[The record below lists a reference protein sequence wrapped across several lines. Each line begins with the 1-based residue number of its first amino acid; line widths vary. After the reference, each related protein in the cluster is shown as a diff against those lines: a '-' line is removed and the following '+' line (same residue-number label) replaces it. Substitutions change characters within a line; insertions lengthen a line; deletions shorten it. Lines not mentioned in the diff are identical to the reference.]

1 MDFDGR
7 LKVLQSAE
15 GDPALLALAT
25 VELAHTELPMEERE
39 SIRRALLAA
48 AVPHWFDPGFLGAL
62 LAVDE
67 LEAER
72 LHGQLCA
79 LSAVEPFSARGERA
93 VNVHES
99 VRLALREHLRQSD
112 PEWWRT
118 LAERA
123 RAHVAASSSAHARI
137 EALHHL
143 FAIDQEAAAAEC
155 ETLDRDLMQKPEWR
169 QALAMSLSE
178 LANAGWLRGSA
189 LVESLLIPL
198 EARSQRGETARLEA
212 EVCAVLDLAERNP
225 YSLALSSAQCL
236 LGDVYQSQGRI
247 EAALASYQKSLVIV
261 ERLVQAVPSNPNWQ
275 RELGIAH
282 SRLGGVYQSQ
292 GRRDAALASFQKS
305 LAIIEQLV
313 QDDTSKISFQR
324 DLGIAH
330 SRLGD
335 MYKSQGR
342 RDAAFASFQ
351 KYLAIIEQLVQ
362 KDPSNTSW
370 QRDLSAG
377 HSRLGDVYTSQGKHD
392 EALASFQKNLAII
405 EQLVQ
410 DDPSNTDWQRE
421 HGVAYGSLGNVFNS
435 QGKHDEA
442 LASVQKFLAI
452 IERLVQAYPSNAELQ
467 HDLGA
472 AHSKLGDV
480 YRSQGRRDAALAS
493 FQKSLAI
500 IEQLVQDDPS
510 NADWQRELG
519 VAHAHLGDLYESQ
532 GRREAALAS
541 LHKSLAIIDRLVQD
555 DPSNAL
561 WKRDLDTIKDRLGKA
576 TKRQRPQKRPK
587 GFFEAGE
594 RHGGKRKPKNQ
605 RYS

>member
-236 LGDVYQSQGRI
+236 LGDVYQSQGR
-247 EAALASYQKSLVIV
+247 
-261 ERLVQAVPSNPNWQ
+261 
-275 RELGIAH
+275 
-282 SRLGGVYQSQ
+282 
-292 GRRDAALASFQKS
+292 RDAALASFQKS

-330 SRLGD
+330 TRLGD
-335 MYKSQGR
+335 MFKSQGKH
-342 RDAAFASFQ
+342 DKAFASFQ

-370 QRDLSAG
+370 QRDLSAS